1 MVELRL
7 DNDND
12 EKVTVPTPYV
22 KGDPGDLILPV
33 GDVIMYGIKNLDGTE
48 MGTSQLWWLDE
59 AHKDAFEKACEP
71 WVRNGLA
78 LCYGESGRGGV
89 SMPEVIEYEHQQRGP
104 GMAYSASSRGV
115 PAYIGARMVWFE
127 IRDTE
132 KLYKYLQKHSDIP
145 CALRC
150 DMLRYS
156 KDERYREVFDI
167 CNKYFQYYYV
177 NKSPLNLT
185 KTTKSEKE
193 RLEEMYD
200 L

>member
-7 DNDND
+7 DNDD
-12 EKVTVPTPYV
+12 EKVSIPTPYV

-33 GDVIMYGIKNLDGTE
+33 GDVIMYGISDLNGNE

-89 SMPEVIEYEHQQRGP
+89 LMPEVIEYEHQQRGP

-115 PAYIGARMVWFE
+115 PANIGARMVWFE

-150 DMLRYS
+150 DMVKYS
-156 KDERYREVFDI
+156 KDERYREVFDK
-167 CNKYFQYYYV
+167 CNKYFQHYYV

-193 RLEEMYD
+193 YLEDMYD

>member
-7 DNDND
+7 DNDD
-12 EKVTVPTPYV
+12 GKVTVPTPYI
-22 KGDPGDLILPV
+22 KGEPGDLILPV

-71 WVRNGLA
+71 WIRNGLA
-78 LCYGESGRGGV
+78 LCYGESGRGGEF
-89 SMPEVIEYEHQQRGP
+89 MPEVIEYEYQQRGP
-104 GMAYSASSRGV
+104 GMAYSPSSRGV

-150 DMLRYS
+150 DIVKYS

>member
-7 DNDND
+7 DNDERVD
-12 EKVTVPTPYV
+12 LPAPYV
-22 KGDPGDLILPV
+22 KSDPGNLILPV
-33 GDVIMYGIKNLDGTE
+33 GDVIMYGISDLNGNE

-71 WVRNGLA
+71 WVRNGLT
-78 LCYGESGRGGV
+78 LCYGESGRGGEF
-89 SMPEVIEYEHQQRGP
+89 MPEVIEYEHQQRGP
-104 GMAYSASSRGV
+104 GMAYSPSSRGV
-115 PAYIGARMVWFE
+115 PANIGARMVWFE

-132 KLYKYLQKHSDIP
+132 KVYKYLQKHSDIP

-150 DMLRYS
+150 DMLKYS
-156 KDERYREVFDI
+156 RDERYREVFDK
-167 CNKYFQYYYV
+167 CNKYFQHYYV
-177 NKSPLNLT
+177 NKSPLNLNLT

-193 RLEEMYD
+193 YLEDMYD

>member
-7 DNDND
+7 DNDD
-12 EKVTVPTPYV
+12 EVGVPTPYV
-22 KGDPGDLILPV
+22 KSDPGNLILPV
-33 GDVIMYGIKNLDGTE
+33 GDVIMYGISDLNGNE

-59 AHKDAFEKACEP
+59 AHKDDFEKACEP
-71 WVRNGLA
+71 WVRNGLT
-78 LCYGESGRGGV
+78 LCYGESGRGSV
-89 SMPEVIEYEHQQRGP
+89 LMPEVIEYEHQQRGP

-115 PAYIGARMVWFE
+115 PANIGARMVWFE

-150 DMLRYS
+150 DMLKYS
-156 KDERYREVFDI
+156 KDERYREVFDK
-167 CNKYFQYYYV
+167 CNKYFQHYYV

-193 RLEEMYD
+193 YLEEMYD

>member
-7 DNDND
+7 DNDD
-12 EKVTVPTPYV
+12 EKVSIPTPYV
-22 KGDPGDLILPV
+22 KGALSDLILPV
-33 GDVIMYGIKNLDGTE
+33 GDVIMYGIKNLDGNE

-71 WVRNGLA
+71 WVRNGLV

-89 SMPEVIEYEHQQRGP
+89 LMPEVIEYEHQQRGP
-104 GMAYSASSRGV
+104 GMAYSPSSRGV

>member
-1 MVELRL
+1 
-7 DNDND
+7 
-12 EKVTVPTPYV
+12 
-22 KGDPGDLILPV
+22 
-33 GDVIMYGIKNLDGTE
+33 
-48 MGTSQLWWLDE
+48 
-59 AHKDAFEKACEP
+59 
-71 WVRNGLA
+71 
-78 LCYGESGRGGV
+78 
-89 SMPEVIEYEHQQRGP
+89 
-104 GMAYSASSRGV
+104 
-115 PAYIGARMVWFE
+115 MVWFE

-132 KLYKYLQKHSDIP
+132 KVYKYLQKHSDIP

-150 DMLRYS
+150 DMLKYS
-156 KDERYREVFDI
+156 KDERYREVFDK